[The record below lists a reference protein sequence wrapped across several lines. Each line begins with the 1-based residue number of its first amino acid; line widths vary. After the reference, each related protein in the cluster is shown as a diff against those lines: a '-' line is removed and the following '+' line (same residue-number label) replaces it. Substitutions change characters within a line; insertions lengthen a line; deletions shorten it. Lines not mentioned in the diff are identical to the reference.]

1 MHDPAAPAL
10 LSGLFSNNMGMTVT
24 NNAAKGFR
32 ARAAAVERSL
42 PQLLRRA
49 GRLCAVSLA
58 TQTQPFGTG
67 NDAQLMGQRAVV
79 RDIRKV
85 YALPSDVFPAFPN
98 PRAGAA
104 FWQAVQT
111 ADWERANGIL
121 HRDCPRYSNVDVRA
135 FDGGAAH
142 RANRNNRGRIA
153 PTQEYIFVVQN
164 AADLKAYIN
173 AEFKLVGYAKA
184 GWAAC
189 ARALGGVSGLP
200 GWITRQKA
208 PGKVE
213 ERFGNGQAE
222 ITLVNQV
229 RYATEVLSESQKKAA
244 VQIAGDRLFKALQ
257 IEERKAAEAAG
268 F

>member
-1 MHDPAAPAL
+1 LDFRKGRKLEAYTTT
-10 LSGLFSNNMGMTVT
+10 MGMTVT

-32 ARAAAVERSL
+32 ARAATVERSL

-58 TQTQPFGTG
+58 TQAQPFGTG
-67 NDAQLMGQRAVV
+67 SDAQLLGQRAVV

-85 YALPSDVFPAFPN
+85 YALPSDIFPGFPN
-98 PRAGAA
+98 PQLAAA
-104 FWQAVQT
+104 FWQAVQ
-111 ADWERANGIL
+111 AGDWSRANGVL
-121 HRDCPRYSNVDVRA
+121 HRDCPRYRNLEIRP

-142 RANRNNRGRIA
+142 KANRNNRGRIA
-153 PTQEYIFVVQN
+153 KSQSYVFIVQN
-164 AADLKAYIN
+164 AAELKAYIN
-173 AEFKLVGYAKA
+173 VEFKLVGFAKA

-200 GWITRQKA
+200 GWITRHKA
-208 PGKVE
+208 PGRVE
-213 ERFGNGQAE
+213 ERYGNGLAE
-222 ITLVNQV
+222 IILVNQV
-229 RYATEVLSESQKKAA
+229 TYASEVLSEAQKRAA

-257 IEERKAAEAAG
+257 IEERKAAQAAG